1 MNDQGP
7 VSLRQRLKSK
17 LTYANAMATTA
28 VFIALGGTSYAA
40 MKLPA
45 DSVGSTQLKNGS
57 IGAAKLKGAAVTSP
71 KIAKEAVNGSKIAL
85 STLGT
90 VPSAQVATSA
100 NDAKTL
106 GGLSNLQIMNQAKSE
121 AVNSSKL
128 KCPGGTTPSG
138 GACFSGVHQAA
149 IWFEAA
155 KICAAENM
163 TLPSAPQLYAFG
175 KANSPAGSGP
185 EWTDNA
191 LSPNTTLTITANA
204 SGEGAGER
212 QIFEYPG
219 VPYHCI
225 GFPTN

>member
-1 MNDQGP
+1 MKDQQPAGL
-7 VSLRQRLKSK
+7 LRRLKSR
-17 LTYANAMATTA
+17 LTYANAMATIA
-28 VFIALGGTSYAA
+28 LFVALGGTSYAA

-45 DSVGSTQLKNGS
+45 NSVGSSQLKDS
-57 IGAAKLKGAAVTSP
+57 SVGAAKLKGAAVTSP

-100 NDAKTL
+100 NDSKTL
-106 GGLSNLQIMNQAKSE
+106 GGLSNLQIINQAKTE
-121 AVNSSKL
+121 AINGSKL
-128 KCPGGTTPSG
+128 KCPSGTTASG

-149 IWFEAA
+149 IWFEAS

-175 KANSPAGSGP
+175 KVNNPAGSGP

-191 LSPNTTLTITANA
+191 LSTTAALTITANV
-204 SGEGAGER
+204 SGEGAGEEP
-212 QIFEYPG
+212 IFHYPG
-219 VPYHCI
+219 VPYHCV
-225 GFPTN
+225 GNPTN

>member
-1 MNDQGP
+1 VKDQHRTGFLHR
-7 VSLRQRLKSK
+7 VKSR
-17 LTYANAMATTA
+17 LTYANAMATIA
-28 VFIALGGTSYAA
+28 VFVALGGTSYAA

-45 DSVGSTQLKNGS
+45 NSVGSDQLKDTS
-57 IGAAKLKGAAVTSP
+57 VGAAKLKGGAVTSP

-90 VPSAQVATSA
+90 VPSAQFAASA

-106 GGLSNLQIMNQAKSE
+106 GGLSNLQIINQAKSE
-121 AVNSSKL
+121 AVGGSKL
-128 KCPGGTTPSG
+128 KCPSGTTASG
-138 GACFSGVHQAA
+138 GACFSGIHQAA

-163 TLPSAPQLYAFG
+163 TLPSPPQLYAFG
-175 KANSPAGSGP
+175 KANNPGGSGP

-191 LSPNTTLTITANA
+191 LSPDVTLTITANI

-212 QIFEYPG
+212 QIFENPG
-219 VPYHCI
+219 VPYHCV
-225 GFPTN
+225 GYPTN

>member
-1 MNDQGP
+1 MNDQRP
-7 VSLRQRLKSK
+7 TSLRRRLKARLS
-17 LTYANAMATTA
+17 YANAMATIA

-45 DSVGSTQLKNGS
+45 NSVGSSQLKDSS

-106 GGLSNLQIMNQAKSE
+106 GGLSNLQIINQAKSE
-121 AVNSSKL
+121 AVNSSRL
-128 KCPGGTTPSG
+128 KCPSGTTASG

-163 TLPSAPQLYAFG
+163 TLPGAPQLYAFG
-175 KANSPAGSGP
+175 KVNNPGGSGP

-191 LSPNTTLTITANA
+191 LSPNTTLTITSNA

-219 VPYHCI
+219 VPYHCL
-225 GFPTN
+225 GYPTN